1 MDLPNKRILKFNSLD
16 YLNNRRLVLIQKS
29 KRPLQLRLQRINNEV
44 IDDFVLSYSIESRE
58 SNIRPEVYIKQVQD
72 LNQMNTSQHFA
83 RVLDN
88 SLVKTNGI
96 NKTLARLHS
105 AKVSSAISKV
115 EIERIEKNLEW
126 TREVLANADLQIETY
141 TKLAD
146 KLSPTSSRKLMIEKS
161 LETGTSVTG
170 REYSYKELKNVSKDL
185 EKYKTNSLD
194 LEARR
199 LENRQAILDGLQ
211 PLYTTKSWVWSAK
224 EKTRHESMDG
234 QTVPLDSKFEV
245 LNETTGEV
253 DYLLFPGDFE
263 NENHN
268 CSNTCNCACSY
279 IINRA

>member
-1 MDLPNKRILKFNSLD
+1 MDLTSKRILKFNSLD

-29 KRPLQLRLQRINNEV
+29 KKPLQLRLQRINNEV
-44 IDDFVLSYSIESRE
+44 IDDFILSYFIESRE

-88 SLVKTNGI
+88 SLVKKDGV
-96 NKTLARLHS
+96 NKTLARIHS

-115 EIERIEKNLEW
+115 EIERIEKNIQW

-141 TKLAD
+141 TKLAE

-161 LETGTSVTG
+161 LENGTSVTG
-170 REYSYKELKNVSKDL
+170 REYSYKELKNVSKNL

-199 LENRQAILDGLQ
+199 LENRQAIRDGLQ
-211 PLYTTKSWVWSAK
+211 PLYTTKTWVWSAK

-245 LNETTGEV
+245 LNEITGEV

-263 NENHN
+263 NENNN
-268 CSNTCNCACSY
+268 CSNTCNCSCSY

>member
-1 MDLPNKRILKFNSLD
+1 MDLPNKRILKFNSFE

-58 SNIRPEVYIKQVQD
+58 SNIRPEAYIKQVQD
-72 LNQMNTSQHFA
+72 LNQRNTSQHFA

-88 SLVKTNGI
+88 SLLRKDSV
-96 NKTLARLHS
+96 NKTLANIHS

-115 EIERIEKNLEW
+115 EIERIEKNLQW
-126 TREVLANADLQIETY
+126 TREVLANADIQIETY
-141 TKLAD
+141 TKLAE

-199 LENRQAILDGLQ
+199 LENRQAIRDGLQ

>member
-29 KRPLQLRLQRINNEV
+29 KSPLQLRLQRINNEV

-58 SNIRPEVYIKQVQD
+58 SNIRPEAYIKQVQD
-72 LNQMNTSQHFA
+72 LNQRNTSQHFA
-83 RVLDN
+83 RVLDK
-88 SLVKTNGI
+88 SLLRKDSV
-96 NKTLARLHS
+96 NKTLANIHS

-115 EIERIEKNLEW
+115 EIERIEKNLQW
-126 TREVLANADLQIETY
+126 TREVLANADIQIETY
-141 TKLAD
+141 TKLAE

-199 LENRQAILDGLQ
+199 LENRQAIRDGLQ

>member
-58 SNIRPEVYIKQVQD
+58 SNIRPEAYIKQVQD
-72 LNQMNTSQHFA
+72 LNQRNTSQHFA
-83 RVLDN
+83 RVLDK
-88 SLVKTNGI
+88 SLLRKDSV
-96 NKTLARLHS
+96 NKTLANIHS

-115 EIERIEKNLEW
+115 EIERIEKNLQW
-126 TREVLANADLQIETY
+126 TREVLANADIQIETY
-141 TKLAD
+141 TKLAE